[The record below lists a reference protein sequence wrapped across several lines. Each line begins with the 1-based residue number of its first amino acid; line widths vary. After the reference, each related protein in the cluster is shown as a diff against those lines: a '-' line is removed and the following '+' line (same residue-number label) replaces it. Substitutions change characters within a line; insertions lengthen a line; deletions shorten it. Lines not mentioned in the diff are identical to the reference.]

1 MIIGISEI
9 ERGTFL
15 MVNKHKTIL
24 FFGLL
29 VIVLGACA
37 PLAASSSSEEST
49 VTTPPEI
56 EPTNTAAPSEHSR
69 TAEECEDPFAG
80 STVQFST
87 RFWEGRTNF
96 CLNSVSLSE
105 FLSGGPPPDGI
116 PAIDEPIFETVEEA
130 DAWLE
135 EDWPVMFFEWNG
147 EARAYPLAILIWHEI
162 VNDIVGGE
170 PVSLTFCPL
179 CNATIAFRRTQPD
192 GQVLDFGTTGNL
204 RNSDLV
210 MYDRQ
215 TFSWWQQF
223 TGEAI
228 VGEMTGMQLE
238 VLPSQIIAWSDFK
251 AAHPDADVLSRST
264 GHVRNYGRNPYAGYD
279 SINSS
284 PFALSAVIRADID
297 DRLVP
302 MERVVAI
309 ELGGQDIAFPFS
321 QLSEIGV
328 VNDNIGDTPIVVL
341 WQEGTK
347 SIFGNNG
354 ADTGSTG
361 VFLRE
366 LDGERLTFL
375 VTKSGFED
383 QETGS
388 NWNILGE
395 AVAGPLAGAQLE
407 RVVSAEHFWFAW
419 VVFKPDTI
427 VWSPS

>member
-1 MIIGISEI
+1 
-9 ERGTFL
+9 
-15 MVNKHKTIL
+15 MVIKHKMVLL
-24 FFGLL
+24 FALL

-37 PLAASSSSEEST
+37 PLVTTSSADEST
-49 VTTPPEI
+49 NSTPLPEI
-56 EPTNTAAPSEHSR
+56 EPTEIAAPASQSGSV
-69 TAEECEDPFAG
+69 EECEDPFAD
-80 STVQFST
+80 SSIQFST

-96 CLNSVSLSE
+96 CLHSVSFNE

-116 PAIDEPIFETVEEA
+116 PAIDEPVFETVEEA
-130 DAWLE
+130 NGWLE

-147 EARAYPLAILIWHEI
+147 EVRAYPLAILIWHEI
-162 VNDIVGGE
+162 VNDTIGGE
-170 PVSLTFCPL
+170 PVTLTFCPL

-192 GQVLDFGTTGNL
+192 GMVLDFGTTGNL

-228 VGEMTGMQLE
+228 VGELTGTKLE
-238 VLPSQIIAWSDFK
+238 LLPSQIIAWSDFK
-251 AAHPDADVLSRST
+251 AAHPDADVLSRNT

-279 SINSS
+279 TVGGS
-284 PFALSAVIRADID
+284 PFALSPVTRADLD
-297 DRLVP
+297 NRLVP

-309 ELGGQDIAFPFS
+309 EFERLDIAYPFS
-321 QLSEIGV
+321 QLRETEV
-328 VNDNIGDTPIVVL
+328 VNDEVEGTPFVVF
-341 WQEGTK
+341 WREGTK
-347 SIFGNNG
+347 STFGDNG
-354 ADTGSTG
+354 GDTGSTG

-366 LDGERLTFL
+366 LDGERLTFIA
-375 VTKSGFED
+375 TAKGFED
-383 QETGS
+383 EGTNS
-388 NWNILGE
+388 TWNILGE
-395 AVAGPLAGAQLE
+395 AVDGPLKGAQLE

>member
-1 MIIGISEI
+1 
-9 ERGTFL
+9 
-15 MVNKHKTIL
+15 MVL

-37 PLAASSSSEEST
+37 PL
-49 VTTPPEI
+49 VTTQSADEDTTSTSPPEV
-56 EPTNTAAPSEHSR
+56 EANDTAAPAGHTGS
-69 TAEECEDPFAG
+69 AEECEDPFAG
-80 STVQFST
+80 NTVQFST

-96 CLNSVSLSE
+96 CLNSVSFSE

-116 PAIDEPIFETVEEA
+116 PAIDEPVFETVEEA
-130 DAWLE
+130 DSWLD

-162 VNDIVGGE
+162 VNDTVGGE
-170 PVSLTFCPL
+170 PVTLTFCPL
-179 CNATIAFRRTQPD
+179 CNATIAFLRTQPD
-192 GQVLDFGTTGNL
+192 GTVLDFGTTGNL

-228 VGEMTGMQLE
+228 VGELTGTKLE

-279 SINSS
+279 TVGGS
-284 PFALSAVIRADID
+284 PFALTPATRANLD

-309 ELGGQDIAFPFS
+309 EFESLDIAYPFN
-321 QLSEIGV
+321 QLSEIGG
-328 VNDNIGDTPIVVL
+328 VNDEVEGTPIVVL
-341 WQEGTK
+341 WQDGTK
-347 SIFGNNG
+347 STFGDNG
-354 ADTGSTG
+354 GDTGSTG
-361 VFLRE
+361 VFLRD

-375 VTKSGFED
+375 ATDDGFED
-383 QETGS
+383 EGTGS
-388 NWNILGE
+388 TWNILGE
-395 AVAGPLAGAQLE
+395 AIGGPLEGAKLE
-407 RVVSAEHFWFAW
+407 RVISAEHFWFAW

-427 VWSPS
+427 IWSPS

>member
-1 MIIGISEI
+1 MG
-9 ERGTFL
+9 
-15 MVNKHKTIL
+15 NKHTAVF
-24 FFGLL
+24 FFGILI
-29 VIVLGACA
+29 IVLGACA
-37 PLAASSSSEEST
+37 PLATGSTPEDSIANISPEEVDPTDAAVPAEHAS
-49 VTTPPEI
+49 TT
-56 EPTNTAAPSEHSR
+56 
-69 TAEECEDPFAG
+69 EECEDPFTG
-80 STVQFST
+80 RSIQFST

-96 CLNSVSLSE
+96 CLNSISFSE
-105 FLSGGPPPDGI
+105 ILSGGPPPDAI
-116 PAIDEPIFETVEEA
+116 PAIDEPVFESVAEA

-162 VNDIVGGE
+162 VNDDIGGE
-170 PVSLTFCPL
+170 PVTLTFCPL
-179 CNATIAFRRTQPD
+179 CNATIAFQRTQPD

-228 VGEMTGMQLE
+228 VGDMTGTKLK

-251 AAHPDADVLSRST
+251 AAHPDSDVLSRNT

-284 PFALSAVIRADID
+284 PFALPPFARDID

-309 ELGGQDIAFPFS
+309 ELNGQDTAYPFS
-321 QLSEIGV
+321 QLREIEV
-328 VNDNIGDTPIVVL
+328 VNDEVAGVPIVVF
-341 WQEGTK
+341 WREGTK
-347 SIFGNNG
+347 STFGDNG

-366 LDGERLTFL
+366 LDGELLTFD
-375 VTKSGFED
+375 VADEGFED

-388 NWNILGE
+388 AWNLLGE
-395 AVAGPLAGAQLE
+395 AVAGPLDGAQLE
-407 RVVSAEHFWFAW
+407 RVVAAEHFWFAW
-419 VVFKPDTI
+419 VVFKPDTTI
-427 VWSPS
+427 WSPSK